1 MRLRLDKLVLSA
13 GLALAMVATTIPA
26 IAGTEEALDKT
37 GWSLNGTT
45 VTIEDN
51 DATFGSA
58 FEVSSQISAGDWVG
72 TKKKVTASAPII
84 GSSNDVLAGQLL
96 NAYTDISRELNSK
109 HLTPVLGG
117 TVAPKDVTVNA
128 TYEFKL
134 KEDASYNAAYNAEK
148 NGSAEALKTTLE
160 SDKDAEQTAAM
171 TNTALKTLLGSGYT
185 NATVNVTDVSAVA
198 TIGSDYSAGNSA
210 STDVD
215 AKNTTASYSI
225 TTTVTATITTTQS
238 ELPSGYTYDVV
249 TTMNSNTAYVLYSFD
264 PDTEKFEEVT
274 LTKVNNNKAVK
285 YSITDLTKVY
295 LLTYKAE
302 STSDVLLF
310 GDGDDDSADKNVQT
324 GLAITGATQTLALNN
339 RDASTIGTDVK
350 TKFEASLNGYT
361 HVAYFEATVGGGLV
375 TELTDGAKAVIR
387 IAKPQDIIDAN
398 EGKTITWQVN
408 SVHEDEIINWPVTE
422 DGNYLVVEADKF
434 SIFELSYTTS
444 AVETN
449 NTSNETTE
457 EDSNPTDGTTVDD
470 ATNAAATEA
479 ADSTADSSTTSTTAS
494 KKTGDNSMMPLF
506 MTTLLLALCAG
517 SLAIYKEKKTN

>member
-13 GLALAMVATTIPA
+13 GLALAIVATSIPA
-26 IAGTEEALDKT
+26 IAGTAEATDTT

-45 VTIEDN
+45 VTIGEN
-51 DATFGSA
+51 DETFGSA

-72 TKKKVTASAPII
+72 TKKKVTASAPTI
-84 GSSNDVLAGQLL
+84 GNSNDVLNGQLQ
-96 NAYTDISRELNSK
+96 NEYTDISRELNSK
-109 HLTPVLGG
+109 HLTAVADG
-117 TVAPKDVTVNA
+117 TKAPGKVTVKA

-134 KEDASYNAAYNAEK
+134 TENASHYDAAYDEEK
-148 NGSAEALKTTLE
+148 NGTAEALKATLE
-160 SDKDAEQTAAM
+160 SAKDAEQTAAM
-171 TNTALKTLLGSGYT
+171 TDEALKTLLGSGYT
-185 NATVNVTDVSAVA
+185 NAIVDVTDVSAVA
-198 TIGSDYSAGNSA
+198 TIGSDYSVGNAA
-210 STDVD
+210 SDNVA

-249 TTMNSNTAYVLYSFD
+249 TTMDSNTAYVLYSFD

-295 LLTYKAE
+295 LLTSKAE

-310 GDGDDDSADKNVQT
+310 GDGDDDTADKNVQS
-324 GLAITGATQTLALNN
+324 GLAITGVTQTLVLNN
-339 RDASTIGTDVK
+339 RNASTIGTDVK

-444 AVETN
+444 AAATPAETPAEDP
-449 NTSNETTE
+449 TSEAPANENDTQ
-457 EDSNPTDGTTVDD
+457 
-470 ATNAAATEA
+470 AAAPTTEA
-479 ADSTADSSTTSTTAS
+479 AQGSGTTSATGVKA
-494 KKTGDNSMMPLF
+494 GDNSMMPLF

-517 SLAIYKEKKTN
+517 SLAIYKEKKTY